1 MCSDPEFGVAA
12 YLVDN
17 GGWPAFAI
25 APRARIVQNGI
36 LMFSYRHAFHAGNH
50 ADVLKH
56 FIQVQLHKYMNQ
68 KDTAYTYIDT
78 HAGAGVYALD
88 SAQAV
93 KSGEY
98 VDGIARLWGRDDLP
112 PALAEYVD
120 LVRTLNPSG
129 KLRWYPG
136 SPWVADAAARPQDRL
151 RLFELHPADIRVL
164 GENVRKLE
172 AHQAEQGERA
182 RGRRIL
188 VDHADGFQGL
198 KALLPPPSRR
208 ALVLVDPP
216 YEVKLDYKYVR
227 DALEEALKRFPAG
240 MYAVWYPVL
249 QRMESREFADRL
261 KRLPAKE
268 WLHVTLSVAGPRA
281 DGNGLHSSGM
291 FILNPPY
298 TLEPILRETM
308 PYLVQTLGQDAGA
321 TFRIE
326 KGTQLTGAVGAR
338 GGMAGTARQPVG
350 NARRAS
356 PLSGGGSLRL
366 PGQAFG
372 DGARGRKQGE
382 GEGEGE
388 HGSPAAGTAR
398 TPRAQTAE
406 RSPRPLR
413 SDDAA
418 RGERAASGPRG
429 AGTGGR
435 PPARG
440 ARTDGPAGADG
451 RPQSRN
457 ARSDESAGT
466 GGRTSSRGPRSD
478 AAGKEGRTPAR
489 GPRTEGAD
497 KDGRTSPRA
506 PFKRNGSGRS

>member
-1 MCSDPEFGVAA
+1 
-12 YLVDN
+12 
-17 GGWPAFAI
+17 
-25 APRARIVQNGI
+25 
-36 LMFSYRHAFHAGNH
+36 MFSYRHAFHAGNH

-56 FIQVQLHKYMNQ
+56 FIQVQLHRYMNQ

-120 LVRTLNPSG
+120 VVRKLNPSG

-136 SPWVADAAARPQDRL
+136 SPWVADAETRLEDRL

-164 GENVRKLE
+164 AENVRKLE
-172 AHQAEQGERA
+172 AHHAEQGARA

-188 VDHADGFQGL
+188 VDHADGFHGL

-216 YEVKLDYKYVR
+216 YEVKLDYKHVR
-227 DALEEALKRFPAG
+227 DALDEAIKRFPAG
-240 MYAVWYPVL
+240 IYAVWYPLL
-249 QRMESREFADRL
+249 QRMESRQFADRL

-298 TLEPILRETM
+298 TLEATLRETL
-308 PYLVQTLGQDAGA
+308 PYLVQVLGQDAGA

-326 KGTQLTGAVGAR
+326 TGTPVTGAVAAR
-338 GGMAGTARQPVG
+338 SGTTGTPRQPVG

-372 DGARGRKQGE
+372 DGTRPRVE
-382 GEGEGE
+382 GEGDHGGRAAKGEQGRAEGR
-388 HGSPAAGTAR
+388 GQAAGQR
-398 TPRAQTAE
+398 GQRNE
-406 RSPRPLR
+406 
-413 SDDAA
+413 DAG
-418 RGERAASGPRG
+418 RGERAATGPRG
-429 AGTGGR
+429 AGTGS
-435 PPARG
+435 
-440 ARTDGPAGADG
+440 RT
-451 RPQSRN
+451 QS
-457 ARSDESAGT
+457 
-466 GGRTSSRGPRSD
+466 
-478 AAGKEGRTPAR
+478 R
-489 GPRTEGAD
+489 GPRTEAAAA
-497 KDGRTSPRA
+497 PRG
-506 PFKRNGSGRS
+506 PSKRNGSGRS

>member
-1 MCSDPEFGVAA
+1 MAVG
-12 YLVDN
+12 
-17 GGWPAFAI
+17 
-25 APRARIVQNGI
+25 PRAMSQHGHRLNQIGI
-36 LMFSYRHAFHAGNH
+36 SMFSYRHAFHAGNH

-98 VDGIARLWGRDDLP
+98 IDGIARLWDRDDLP
-112 PALAEYVD
+112 PALADYVG

-136 SPWVADAAARPQDRL
+136 SPWVADAEARLEDRL
-151 RLFELHPADIRVL
+151 RLFELHPADIKVL
-164 GENVRKLE
+164 AENVRKLE
-172 AHQAEQGERA
+172 AHHAEQGERA

-188 VDHADGFQGL
+188 VEHADGFHGL

-216 YEVKLDYKYVR
+216 YEVKLDYKHVR

-249 QRMESREFADRL
+249 QRMESRQFADRL

-298 TLEPILRETM
+298 TLEAILRETM
-308 PYLVQTLGQDAGA
+308 PYLVQVLGQDAGA

-326 KGTQLTGAVGAR
+326 KGTQVTGAVAR
-338 GGMAGTARQPVG
+338 EGVAGTPRQPVG

-366 PGQAFG
+366 PGQAYG
-372 DGARGRKQGE
+372 DGPRARGE
-382 GEGEGE
+382 GEQGRGPRA
-388 HGSPAAGTAR
+388 PAAGQRDGDMTQGDRKAA
-398 TPRAQTAE
+398 PR
-406 RSPRPLR
+406 
-413 SDDAA
+413 
-418 RGERAASGPRG
+418 
-429 AGTGGR
+429 
-435 PPARG
+435 
-440 ARTDGPAGADG
+440 
-451 RPQSRN
+451 
-457 ARSDESAGT
+457 SAGSGT
-466 GGRTSSRGPRSD
+466 RTQARKAGPN
-478 AAGKEGRTPAR
+478 AETA
-489 GPRTEGAD
+489 
-497 KDGRTSPRA
+497 PRA